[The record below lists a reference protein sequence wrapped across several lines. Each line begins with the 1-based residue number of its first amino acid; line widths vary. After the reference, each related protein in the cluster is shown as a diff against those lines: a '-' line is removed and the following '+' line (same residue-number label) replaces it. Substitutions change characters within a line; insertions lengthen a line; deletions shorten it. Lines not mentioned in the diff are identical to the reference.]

1 MWLIL
6 AVQQSATSGPSGV
19 EPLYYVVGILAAVI
33 AGLWALKKYND
44 KQKDKW
50 IHQGKQEQ
58 DLADQLQKN
67 AEATK
72 VNTTAIDKLVGR
84 IDGFAARVD
93 SQLNGHDKRIEKLE
107 EYANYGTAP
116 YRRNNINRG
125 QHP

>member
-6 AVQQSATSGPSGV
+6 AAEQPAVHTPGA
-19 EPLYYVVGILAAVI
+19 EPFYVYAVSILAAVI

-44 KQKDKW
+44 KQREKW

-58 DLADQLQKN
+58 DLMDQLAKN

-72 VNTTAIDKLVGR
+72 INTTAIDKLVGR

-116 YRRNNINRG
+116 YRRNRNN
-125 QHP
+125 P

>member
-19 EPLYYVVGILAAVI
+19 EPLYYVVGILAALV

-44 KQKDKW
+44 KQREKW

-58 DLADQLQKN
+58 DLSDQLEKN

-72 VNTTAIDKLVGR
+72 VNTAAIDKLVGR
-84 IDGFAARVD
+84 MDGFASQIN

-116 YRRNNINRG
+116 YRRNKAT
-125 QHP
+125 P

>member
-6 AVQQSATSGPSGV
+6 AAQSATPSGI
-19 EPLYYVVGILAAVI
+19 EPLYYVVGILAALI

-44 KQKDKW
+44 KQREKW
-50 IHQGKQEQ
+50 IGQGKQEQ

-116 YRRNNINRG
+116 YRRNRNN
-125 QHP
+125 P